1 MIMTTSLTILFKRE
15 LNRLKNE
22 ISAYSDDM
30 NLWKVDN
37 DIINSGGNLALH
49 LIGNL
54 NHFIGATLGNSSYIR
69 QRDSEFNDKSVTRTE
84 IIDQIDE
91 LKVTLENVLSTL
103 KKGDLMKNFPIDVF
117 GKPMTTEY
125 FLIHL
130 YGHLNY
136 HLGQINYH
144 RRLLDNC

>member
-1 MIMTTSLTILFKRE
+1 MTTSLIILNKRE
-15 LNRLKNE
+15 LNRLKDE
-22 ISAYSDDM
+22 ISSYSDDSI
-30 NLWKVDN
+30 LWKIDN
-37 DIINSGGNLALH
+37 DVKNSGGNLALH

-54 NHFIGATLGNSSYIR
+54 NHFIGATLGNSEYIR
-69 QRDSEFNDKSVTRTE
+69 QRDKEFKDKNISRGD
-84 IIDQIDE
+84 IIDQINK
-91 LKVTLENVLSTL
+91 LKVILENTFSSLT
-103 KKGDLMKNFPIDVF
+103 KEDLNKTYPINVF
-117 GKPMTTEY
+117 GKEMTTEY

>member
-1 MIMTTSLTILFKRE
+1 MTTSLIILYKRE
-15 LNRLKNE
+15 LNRLKDE
-22 ISAYSDDM
+22 ISAYTDDTI
-30 NLWKVDN
+30 LWKTDN
-37 DIINSGGNLALH
+37 SIKNSGGNLTLH

-54 NHFIGATLGNSSYIR
+54 NHFVGATLGSSGYIR
-69 QRDSEFNDKSVTRTE
+69 QRDKEFNDKDVSRKY
-84 IIDQIDE
+84 IIDQIDK
-91 LKVTLENVLSTL
+91 LKVLLEGVFSSLTQEDL
-103 KKGDLMKNFPIDVF
+103 DKKYPIEVF

-144 RRLLDNC
+144 RRLLDL

>member
-1 MIMTTSLTILFKRE
+1 MTTSLIILYKRE
-15 LNRLKNE
+15 LNRLKDE
-22 ISAYSDDM
+22 ISSYSDDSI
-30 NLWKVDN
+30 LWKIDN
-37 DIINSGGNLALH
+37 DVKNSGGNLALH

-54 NHFIGATLGNSSYIR
+54 NHFIGATLGNSEYIR
-69 QRDSEFNDKSVTRTE
+69 QRDKEFKDKNISRGD
-84 IIDQIDE
+84 IIDQINK
-91 LKVTLENVLSTL
+91 LKVILENTFSSLT
-103 KKGDLMKNFPIDVF
+103 KEDLNKTYPINVF
-117 GKPMTTEY
+117 GKEMTTEY

>member
-1 MIMTTSLTILFKRE
+1 MTTSLIILYKRE
-15 LNRLKNE
+15 LNRLKDE
-22 ISAYSDDM
+22 VSSYSEDTI
-30 NLWKVDN
+30 LWKTNCDVK
-37 DIINSGGNLALH
+37 NSGGNLALH

-54 NHFIGATLGNSSYIR
+54 NHFIGATLGGSGYIR
-69 QRDSEFNDKSVTRTE
+69 QRDQEFNDKNVLRKQIT
-84 IIDQIDE
+84 DQIDE
-91 LKVTLENVLSTL
+91 LKIVIENVFSSLTEEDL
-103 KKGDLMKNFPIDVF
+103 NKKYPIEVF

>member
-1 MIMTTSLTILFKRE
+1 MTTSLIILYKRE
-15 LNRLKNE
+15 LNRLKDE
-22 ISAYSDDM
+22 ISAYADDTI
-30 NLWKVDN
+30 LWKTDN
-37 DIINSGGNLALH
+37 NIKNSGGNLTLH

-69 QRDSEFNDKSVTRTE
+69 QRDKEFNDKDVSRKY
-84 IIDQIDE
+84 ILDQIDK
-91 LKVTLENVLSTL
+91 LKALLEGVFSSLTQEDL
-103 KKGDLMKNFPIDVF
+103 DKKYPIEVF

-144 RRLLDNC
+144 RRLLDL

>member
-1 MIMTTSLTILFKRE
+1 MTTSLLIPYKRE
-15 LNRLKNE
+15 LNRLKDE
-22 ISAYSDDM
+22 ISSYSNDTI
-30 NLWKVDN
+30 LWKVDKGFK
-37 DIINSGGNLALH
+37 NSGGNLALH

-54 NHFIGATLGNSSYIR
+54 NHFIGATLGGSGYIR
-69 QRDSEFNDKSVTRTE
+69 QREKEFNDKNIPREQIT
-84 IIDQIDE
+84 DQIDE
-91 LKVTLENVLSTL
+91 LKIILESVFSSLTQKDL
-103 KKGDLMKNFPIDVF
+103 DKKYPIEVF